1 MSTQIQMYNNLLP
14 GTVSAQ
20 VDYYTSKVTA
30 VVSVTLTATDIQGVD
45 LSKPLVLFWY
55 HHQEGAVLATATLSW
70 LSFIPNMLTHLA
82 PLSQSPQ
89 LRSLKLCNVAVATC
103 VFQTTYL
110 PILQLT
116 AILYVAA
123 KKQLD
128 VTSRQL
134 NFLPLVC
141 NWSIWGSFFSFLPSC
156 L

>member
-1 MSTQIQMYNNLLP
+1 M
-14 GTVSAQ
+14 
-20 VDYYTSKVTA
+20 
-30 VVSVTLTATDIQGVD
+30 LTAADIQGAE

-110 PILQLT
+110 PILPFT
-116 AILYVAA
+116 TVLYMLQ
-123 KKQLD
+123 K
-128 VTSRQL
+128 S
-134 NFLPLVC
+134 N
-141 NWSIWGSFFSFLPSC
+141 GM
-156 L
+156 